1 MAAKHIPP
9 YSKDSIWRV
18 SSEVRHV
25 GEAPLCEVG
34 QSRKED
40 MPLPLLS
47 RARGLGYEEGHRKQ
61 IGAKPQA

>member
-1 MAAKHIPP
+1 MAAKYIPP

-18 SSEVRHV
+18 SSGARQVREV
-25 GEAPLCEVG
+25 PLCEVG
-34 QSRKED
+34 QCRKED

-47 RARGLGYEEGHRKQ
+47 RARGLGCEEGHRKQ